1 MNYQNI
7 NHDSPRLDPS
17 LQAYQA
23 DFADHVSRGDAGDA
37 FVRGN
42 LDGDVQ
48 FTKGPVYDRDVMEW
62 EARTEPRLSP
72 THDAVGRALASFFTE
87 EGGWVYLTQDM
98 IAGEARLKRQSVNR
112 PLQDLIAAGR
122 VERREMTTH
131 QGHRGHAYRLTG
143 EDTGWQ
149 PTNLGIPG
157 RVTADAFKKELEKF
171 ALEEALQAV
180 VELLPADSDLPDSVL
195 TLLEGINSRRED
207 KSDFLRRLEETSNNG
222 NGGSLSSSLVDSGLD
237 SAATGHRDLVTESQM
252 VAIITE
258 QARTGLSEDDIR
270 ASWSEIHPR
279 SEVPAVL
286 ELLSKSR
293 AFRLVAWLRKQPK
306 AVVPKFEPQVPCRCE
321 DVADVA
327 AAVDALPSPEAQS
340 MWEPVLES
348 LAKELPRTS
357 FDTWLKDTAG
367 LRFEGNELV
376 VRVPSVF
383 TVAWLEQ
390 RMYQTVLQALRT
402 CSGGQWDVK
411 FEAFEVVVCPV
422 HGTSGPVG

>member
-7 NHDSPRLDPS
+7 SHDSPSLDPGVDPS
-17 LQAYQA
+17 LQAYEA
-23 DFADHVSRGDAGDA
+23 DFADHVSRAGDA

-42 LDGDVQ
+42 LQGDVQ
-48 FTKGPVYDRDVMEW
+48 FPKGPVYAHAVTEW

-98 IAGEARLKRQSVNR
+98 IAEQGRLRRQSVNR
-112 PLQDLIAAGR
+112 LLQDLVAAGR
-122 VERREMTTH
+122 IERREMKTH

-157 RVTADAFKKELEKF
+157 RVTADGFKKELEKF
-171 ALEEALQAV
+171 ALEEALQVV
-180 VELLPADSDLPDSVL
+180 VELLPADSVLPDSVL
-195 TLLEGINSRRED
+195 TLLEVINSRRED

-222 NGGSLSSSLVDSGLD
+222 NSGPLSSKMVDSALD

-258 QARTGLSEDDIR
+258 QERTGLSEDDIR
-270 ASWSEIHPR
+270 ASWPDINPGSEIPG
-279 SEVPAVL
+279 AL

-293 AFRLVAWLRKQPK
+293 AFRLVAWLRKQPNPP
-306 AVVPKFEPQVPCRCE
+306 VPEFEPQVPCRCE
-321 DVADVA
+321 DVA
-327 AAVDALPSPEAQS
+327 AAVDALPSPEAQG
-340 MWEPVLES
+340 MWAPTLEVLS
-348 LAKELPRTS
+348 QELPATT
-357 FDTWLKDTAG
+357 FDTWLMYT
-367 LRFEGNELV
+367 EGFRYDGNNLV

-383 TVAWLEQ
+383 TIAWLEQ
-390 RMYQTVLQALRT
+390 RMYQTILRALR
-402 CSGGQWDVK
+402 GVAGDQWDVK
-411 FEAFEVVVCPV
+411 FEASEVGVCPV
-422 HGTSGPVG
+422 HGTSAPVG

>member
-7 NHDSPRLDPS
+7 NHDSPRLDPR

-23 DFADHVSRGDAGDA
+23 DFADHVSRAGDA

-42 LDGDVQ
+42 LEGDVQ
-48 FTKGPVYDRDVMEW
+48 FPQGPVYAHAVTEW

-87 EGGWVYLTQDM
+87 DGGWVYLTQDM
-98 IAGEARLKRQSVNR
+98 IADEGRLRRQSVNR
-112 PLQDLIAAGR
+112 PLQDLVAAGR
-122 VERREMTTH
+122 IERREMTTH

-157 RVTADAFKKELEKF
+157 RVTAAGFKKELEKF

-180 VELLPADSDLPDSVL
+180 VELLPADSVLPDSVL
-195 TLLEGINSRRED
+195 TLLDGINSRREEKTD
-207 KSDFLRRLEETSNNG
+207 LLRRLERTSNVG
-222 NGGSLSSSLVDSGLD
+222 NTPLSSKTVDSALD
-237 SAATGHRDLVTESQM
+237 SAAESTGALITESQM

-258 QARTGLSEDDIR
+258 QERTGLSEDDIR
-270 ASWSEIHPR
+270 ASWSDIHHG
-279 SEVPAVL
+279 SEVPGAL
-286 ELLSKSR
+286 ELLSMSR

-306 AVVPKFEPQVPCRCE
+306 ALVPEFEPQVPCRCE

-327 AAVDALPSPEAQS
+327 AAVDALPSPEAQA
-340 MWEPVLES
+340 MWVPVLES
-348 LAKELPRTS
+348 LAKELPRTT

-367 LRFEGNELV
+367 LRCDGDVVV

-383 TVAWLEQ
+383 TIAWLEQ
-390 RMYQTVLQALRT
+390 RMYQTILRALR
-402 CSGGQWDVK
+402 GVAGNQWDVR
-411 FEAFEVVVCPV
+411 FEDSESVVCPV
-422 HGTSGPVG
+422 HGTSAPAG